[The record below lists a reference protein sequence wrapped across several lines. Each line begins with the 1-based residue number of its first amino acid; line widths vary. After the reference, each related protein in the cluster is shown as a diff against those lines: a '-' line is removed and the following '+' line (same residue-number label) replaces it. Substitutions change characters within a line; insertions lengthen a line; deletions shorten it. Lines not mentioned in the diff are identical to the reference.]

1 MDKARIEQLMKTLDL
16 TYDEAVEMLN
26 EDKEIDR
33 MKDSEV
39 TSDLS
44 ADQKKAIK
52 KYTNV
57 ARGKEVDSVDAYGK
71 KKKRTV
77 KDDDVKQM
85 LITLIAETLEDSF
98 EVKSVNITNKQKTIA
113 FKVGDDDFEIDLKR
127 KRKPKK

>member
-1 MDKARIEQLMKTLDL
+1 MKTLDI

-85 LITLIAETLEDSF
+85 LIALIAETLEDSF
-98 EVKSVNITNKQKTIA
+98 EVKDVNIINKQKTIA

>member
-1 MDKARIEQLMKTLDL
+1 MDKARVLEIAKTLDIS
-16 TYDEAVEMLN
+16 YDEALEMLA
-26 EDKEIDR
+26 EDKEVDR
-33 MKDSEV
+33 MKDKDV
-39 TSDLS
+39 TSDIS
-44 ADQKKAIK
+44 EEHKKTIK

-57 ARGKEVDSVDAYGK
+57 GRGREVESVDAYGK

-85 LITLIAETLEDSF
+85 LITLIAESLEDSF
-98 EVKSVNITNKQKTIA
+98 EIKDINITNKQKTIA

>member
-1 MDKARIEQLMKTLDL
+1 MDKVRIEQLMKTLDI

-44 ADQKKAIK
+44 AEQKKAIK

-57 ARGKEVDSVDAYGK
+57 ARGKEIESVDAYGK

-98 EVKSVNITNKQKTIA
+98 EVKDVNITNKQKTIA

>member
-1 MDKARIEQLMKTLDL
+1 MDKVRIEQLMKTLDI

-57 ARGKEVDSVDAYGK
+57 ARGKEVERVDAYGK

-98 EVKSVNITNKQKTIA
+98 EVKDVNITNKQKTIA
-113 FKVGDDDFEIDLKR
+113 FKVGADDFEIDLKR
-127 KRKPKK
+127 KRKKKE

>member
-98 EVKSVNITNKQKTIA
+98 EVKSVNITNKQKTIT

>member
-1 MDKARIEQLMKTLDL
+1 MDKEQIAKLMKNLDL
-16 TYDEAVEMLN
+16 TYDEAVEMLK

-33 MKDSEV
+33 MKDKDV
-39 TSDLS
+39 TNDLS

-57 ARGKEVDSVDAYGK
+57 ARGKEVESVDAYGK
-71 KKKRTV
+71 KKKRTI
-77 KDDDVKQM
+77 KEDDVKQM
-85 LITLIAETLEDSF
+85 LITLIAESLEDSF
-98 EVKSVNITNKQKTIA
+98 EVRDVNITNKQKTIT

>member
-1 MDKARIEQLMKTLDL
+1 MDKARVLEIAKTLDIS
-16 TYDEAVEMLN
+16 YDEALEMLA
-26 EDKEIDR
+26 EDKEVDR
-33 MKDSEV
+33 MKDKDV
-39 TSDLS
+39 TSDIS
-44 ADQKKAIK
+44 EDHKKTIK

-57 ARGKEVDSVDAYGK
+57 GRGREVNGVDAYGK

-85 LITLIAETLEDSF
+85 LITLIAESLEDSF
-98 EVKSVNITNKQKTIA
+98 EVKDINITNKQKTIT